1 MNESL
6 QRIIRDAGADVLDW
20 RQKLTASHVNYKS
33 EADLVTEADRAIEQ
47 RLRRDLS
54 ELFPDFGFV
63 GEESGTHGNPDKYF
77 LVDPID
83 GTTSFVHGI
92 PYYSVSVAVKQNGET
107 THGFVFAPALD
118 QFFHAQKGGGAF
130 CNGQHLHVSST
141 DTLIHALAA
150 TGFACVRQRIKPDN
164 LPLFND
170 VIHRLRGIRRLG
182 SAALDLCLV
191 AQGVLDLYW
200 EMNIQPWD
208 VAAGTLIVREAGG
221 KVTDFA
227 GEDGTETNHQIL
239 ASNSRL
245 HESFLQRIR
254 AVYPQA

>member
-1 MNESL
+1 MKQSL
-6 QRIIRDAGADVLDW
+6 QRIIRDAGAEVLDW
-20 RQKLTASHVNYKS
+20 RQKLTASHVSYKS
-33 EADLVTEADRAIEQ
+33 EADLVTEADRAIER
-47 RLRRDLS
+47 RLRRDLA
-54 ELFPDFGFV
+54 EWFPDFGFV
-63 GEESGTHGNPDKYF
+63 GEEGGTHGNPDKYF

-118 QFFHAQKGGGAF
+118 QFFQAQKGGGAF
-130 CNGQHLHVSST
+130 CNGRQLHVSST
-141 DTLIHALAA
+141 DTLIRALVA

-170 VIHRLRGIRRLG
+170 IIPRVRGVRRLG

-221 KVTDFA
+221 TVTDFA
-227 GEDGTETNHQIL
+227 GEGETETNHQIL

-254 AVYPQA
+254 AVYPNG